1 MKLILNQEEI
11 HAAIR
16 DYAIKQGL
24 ALQDKFIDISLTA
37 GRKENGFT
45 AELEIGD
52 TPVEL
57 AQARIILDAA
67 AVASCK
73 VDLPE
78 KELVNVDAMKKATIN
93 TADKFADASKE
104 PEVKTEEAEV
114 VTYEADT
121 SGAPSIET
129 NSLFHPALKAE

>member
-52 TPVEL
+52 TPTEL
-57 AQARIILDAA
+57 IQARVILDTAACKA
-67 AVASCK
+67 AVA
-73 VDLPE
+73 E
-78 KELVNVDAMKKATIN
+78 KELVSVDAMKDATIK
-93 TADKFADASKE
+93 TASKAADADKK
-104 PEVKTEEAEV
+104 PEVETEEAEV

-121 SGAPSIET
+121 SGAPAVET